1 MTDVTTTLSAGDRA
15 GNYQILGLVGAG
27 GMGVVYRALDLK
39 LQRTV
44 ALKFLPFQVV
54 SSRTDKE
61 RFLKEART
69 ASALDHPNIGVIH
82 GMEDTEDGR
91 SFIVM
96 AYYEGETL
104 AQKLLPGPLPVRDAV
119 DVAIQMAQ
127 GLAEAHARAIVHRD
141 IKPSNLIFT
150 RQNVAKIVDF
160 GLARV
165 TTSQSTQSLGS
176 SGTIGYM
183 SPEQAMAKPVDQR
196 TDIWSL
202 GVVLAEMVTGRNP
215 FQRDSAAASIM
226 AILKEAPNLSE
237 SVPLELQRI
246 IYRALSKEPATRY
259 QSSREMLLELQAFR
273 SQLDAET
280 KASDGGVPKSSTR
293 SSVDFR
299 RAVEQASSSLLL
311 PTVSAK
317 RKLPKWLLAGAA
329 AVVLLAALSFIPA
342 VRDRVAGLL
351 NHRQEHVAV
360 LPLENVGNDPANE
373 AVSEGLMESLTSK
386 LSNLD
391 VAEQTLWVVPASEVR
406 RNKIVD
412 PAAARGALGATLVV
426 KGSILRQDQDVQLT
440 LNLIDTKDLRQL
452 GSVALEDRAGDL
464 RTLQDEA
471 VAQLARMMHLN
482 VTADMIRDT
491 GGSVTPAAYED
502 YLKALGYM
510 QRYDKPGNLDQAVQ
524 ALQSALQTDPR
535 FALGYAALGK
545 AYQLKSLLDMDP
557 KWTDE
562 AAANCQ
568 RALELDDKLAVPY
581 ITLGRIHADS
591 GKYDLAT
598 QEFQHALDLNPREA
612 DALNGIAVT
621 YEKAGRIADAETA
634 FKKAIALRADDWDEH
649 SHLGLFYDR
658 QAKYPQAV
666 EQFQRSIAL
675 TPDNAQA
682 YSNLAAVYLDMGDP
696 KMVPLAEAALKKSIE
711 LSPSYA
717 AYANLG
723 LLYSHQNR
731 LAESAAMTE
740 KALQLNDKNYQV
752 WEDLALA
759 YERLNEK
766 DKAAAA
772 RDRELLLV
780 EERLKAKPASAELQ
794 SFLGLLYGEKNSPD
808 QAMPHIQAA
817 LALGPDNQVVLEN
830 VGESY
835 ERLGERSHAIKFM
848 EKALQKGY
856 PLESLKTNP
865 ALQGLL
871 SDPNFRPT
879 TK

>member
-1 MTDVTTTLSAGDRA
+1 MTDVTATLSAGDRA

-54 SSRTDKE
+54 SSKTVKE
-61 RFLKEART
+61 QFLKEART

-104 AQKLLPGPLPVRDAV
+104 AQKLLRGPLPVGDAV
-119 DVAIQMAQ
+119 DVALQMAQ

-176 SGTIGYM
+176 AGTIGYM

-215 FQRDSAAASIM
+215 FYRDSAGASIM
-226 AILKEAPNLSE
+226 AILGGAPNLPE
-237 SVPLELQRI
+237 SVPLELRRI
-246 IYRALSKEPATRY
+246 IYLALSKEPATRY
-259 QSSREMLLELQAFR
+259 QSSGEMLLELQAFR
-273 SQLDAET
+273 TQLDAET
-280 KASDGGVPKSSTR
+280 KTAGGVPKSSTR
-293 SSVDFR
+293 SSEDFR
-299 RAVEQASSSLLL
+299 RSVEQASSSLLL
-311 PTVSAK
+311 PAVSAK
-317 RKLPKWLLAGAA
+317 LKSPMWPLAGGA
-329 AVVLLAALSFIPA
+329 AVLVLAALSFVPA
-342 VRDRVAGLL
+342 ARDRIAGLFS
-351 NHRQEHVAV
+351 HRQEHVAV

-373 AVSEGLMESLTSK
+373 AVSDGLMESLTSK

-391 VAEQTLWVVPASEVR
+391 VGQQTLWVVPASEVR
-406 RNKIVD
+406 RHKIVD

-426 KGSILRQDQDVQLT
+426 KGSILRQGQDVQLT
-440 LNLIDTKDLRQL
+440 LNLIDTRDLRQL

-464 RTLQDEA
+464 ATLQDEA
-471 VAQLARMMHLN
+471 VARLARMMHLN
-482 VTADMIRDT
+482 VTAEMIRDT

-524 ALQSALQTDPR
+524 SLQSALQTDPR
-535 FALGYAALGK
+535 FALGYAALGN
-545 AYQLKSLLDMDP
+545 AYRLKSLLDFDP
-557 KWTDE
+557 KWINE
-562 AAANCQ
+562 ATANCQ
-568 RALELDDKLAVPY
+568 RALELDDKLAAPY
-581 ITLGRIHADS
+581 ITLGNIHADS
-591 GKYDLAT
+591 GKYDLAA
-598 QEFQHALDLNPREA
+598 QEFQHALDLNPRDA
-612 DALNGIAVT
+612 DALSGIALT
-621 YEKAGRIADAETA
+621 YEKAGRIADAAAA
-634 FKKAIALRADDWDEH
+634 FKKAIALRSDDWNGYSD
-649 SHLGLFYDR
+649 LGLFYDR

-666 EQFQRSIAL
+666 EQFQRAIAL

-682 YSNLAAVYLDMGDP
+682 YGNLAAVYLDMSDP
-696 KMVPLAEAALKKSIE
+696 KVVPQAEAALKKSIE

-723 LLYSHQNR
+723 VLYGQQNR
-731 LAESAAMTE
+731 YADSAAMLE
-740 KALQLNDKNYQV
+740 KALELNDKNYQV
-752 WEDLALA
+752 WELLALA
-759 YERLNEK
+759 YGRLNEK

-772 RDRELLLV
+772 RERELTLV
-780 EERLKAKPASAELQ
+780 EERLKSMPTNAKLQ
-794 SFLGLLYGEKNSPD
+794 SYLGLLYAGKKSQER
-808 QAMPHIQAA
+808 ALTHLQAA
-817 LALGPDNQVVLEN
+817 LALDPDNQVVLEN
-830 VGESY
+830 VGEAY
-835 ERLGERSHAIKFM
+835 ERLGERSQAIRFV
-848 EKALQKGY
+848 EKALGKGY
-856 PLESLKTNP
+856 PLESLKSNP

-871 SDPNFRPT
+871 SDPNFRPI